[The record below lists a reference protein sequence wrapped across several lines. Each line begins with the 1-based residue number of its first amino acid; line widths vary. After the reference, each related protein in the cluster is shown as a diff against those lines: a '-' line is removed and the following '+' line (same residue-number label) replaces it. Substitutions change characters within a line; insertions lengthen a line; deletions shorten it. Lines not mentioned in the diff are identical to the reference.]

1 MYRWIVLCYAVAIVL
16 CVCIGY
22 LWNMYPRI
30 VLCYAVAIVRKILIY
45 RVTATVREECMS
57 MTFFLGEYSRGSPYC
72 ENILI
77 YKKQ

>member
-1 MYRWIVLCYAVAIVL
+1 
-16 CVCIGY
+16 
-22 LWNMYPRI
+22 MYPRI